1 MPTKEIDVYKEWLK
15 ITETARPL
23 NHYQLLRLKQ
33 FEDDGGK
40 VREHYRKMNAHVRK
54 YAAGE
59 YGPLSQKLLNELAK
73 AMLCLTDARR
83 KAEYDASLGRTEAA
97 SGKRQSFEQMLLA
110 RKIVDQNQLNKAR
123 SFANTVG
130 LEVRDAL
137 VQQKAAP
144 ADTVMATYAE
154 SIGLPFIDL
163 TDIQVDAA
171 LVPRVPT
178 YLARQHSCAPVM
190 IDDGAV
196 LMATPHP
203 LLPDVEEELRLRIGM
218 PVRTLLCT
226 SAQMNE
232 CIAKYYPK
240 DAAVAEMAAKTAAP
254 PKTAA
259 PTAAAAAAA
268 PGAATA
274 PAPVASAPAP
284 AATISPEAKKKAR
297 QIALVAFNFGFM
309 LTLIAYYVIA
319 RKPTATTAIMYGILA
334 GGVAALIGYLVGRK
348 E

>member
-1 MPTKEIDVYKEWLK
+1 MPPTEIDIYKEWLGIK
-15 ITETARPL
+15 ETVRPL

-33 FEDDGGK
+33 FEDDSGK
-40 VREHYRKMNAHVRK
+40 VRDNYRKMNAHVRK
-54 YAAGE
+54 YASGE

-83 KAEYDASLGRTEAA
+83 KSEYDATLGRKEAA
-97 SGKRQSFEQMLLA
+97 SGQRQSFEEMLLS
-110 RKIVDQNQLNKAR
+110 RKLVDVAQLNKAR
-123 SFANTVG
+123 TFANTVG
-130 LEVRDAL
+130 LELRDAL
-137 VQQKAAP
+137 VQQKLAA
-144 ADTVMATYAE
+144 ADAVMPLYAE

-163 TDIQVDAA
+163 TDIQVDQE

-178 YLARQHSCAPVM
+178 YIARQHSCAPVM

-240 DAAVAEMAAKTAAP
+240 DAAVAEMASKSAAP
-254 PKTAA
+254 STATSA
-259 PTAAAAAAA
+259 TAA
-268 PGAATA
+268 PGAAA
-274 PAPVASAPAP
+274 VALSPAEK
-284 AATISPEAKKKAR
+284 AALKKKAR
-297 QIALVAFNFGFM
+297 QMAIVAFNFGFM
-309 LTLIAYYVIA
+309 FTLFGYYFVLA
-319 RKPTATTAIMYGILA
+319 DKPKMTTGLMYGIAA
-334 GGVAALIGYLVGRK
+334 GAVVALIGYFVGSK
-348 E
+348 KA

>member
-1 MPTKEIDVYKEWLK
+1 MATKEIDVYKDWLG

-33 FEDDGGK
+33 FEDDPAK
-40 VREHYRKMNAHVRK
+40 VRDNYRKMNAHVRK
-54 YAAGE
+54 YGAGE

-83 KAEYDASLGRTEAA
+83 KGEYDATLGRKEAA
-97 SGKRQSFEQMLLA
+97 AGAKQSFEQMLLA
-110 RKIVDQNQLNKAR
+110 RKIVDANQLNKAR
-123 SFANTVG
+123 TFANTVG
-130 LEVRDAL
+130 LELRDAI
-137 VQQKAAP
+137 VQQKFAS
-144 ADTVMATYAE
+144 ADAVMPVYAE

-163 TDIQVDAA
+163 GDIQVDQS

-190 IDDGAV
+190 IDDGMV

-232 CIAKYYPK
+232 CIGKYYPK
-240 DAAVAEMAAKTAAP
+240 DAAVAEMASKSAAP
-254 PKTAA
+254 P
-259 PTAAAAAAA
+259 AAAA
-268 PGAATA
+268 PAAAGGAPA
-274 PAPVASAPAP
+274 PAPVSAAEI
-284 AATISPEAKKKAR
+284 AAAKKQAKQFA
-297 QIALVAFNFGFM
+297 ILGFNFGFM
-309 LTLIAYYVIA
+309 LTLIGYYLTA
-319 RKPTATTAIMYGILA
+319 AKPKTTTGVMFALA
-334 GGVAALIGYLVGRK
+334 AGAVVAAIAYVVGRK
-348 E
+348 K